1 MKTQLKDEK
10 YLEKAKLL
18 SREEV
23 ERLFSRMQK
32 KLTRRL
38 EDNRI
43 IPLEAI
49 ARQLELEDEQLNE
62 WREKLAEI
70 RKKHQGEQK

>member
-1 MKTQLKDEK
+1 MKTQLQDEK
-10 YLEKAKLL
+10 YLEAAKLL

-23 ERLFSRMQK
+23 ERLFSRMRK
-32 KLTRRL
+32 KLTRRM
-38 EDNRI
+38 EDKRI

-49 ARQLELEDEQLNE
+49 AKQLELEDEQLNE

-70 RKKHQGEQK
+70 RKKHQG